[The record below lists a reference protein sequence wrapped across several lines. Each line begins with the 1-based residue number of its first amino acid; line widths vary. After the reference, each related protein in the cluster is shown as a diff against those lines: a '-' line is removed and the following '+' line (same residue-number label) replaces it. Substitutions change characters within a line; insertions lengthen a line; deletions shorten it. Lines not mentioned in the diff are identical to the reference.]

1 MHQEQFLH
9 VVSLAEARKRLAEA
23 APPHRMPAELVPLR
37 AAWGRVLADD
47 VVAPH
52 DVPGFDRSNVD
63 GWAVHA
69 ADTFGASEREP
80 ARLRVVGPPLEPGLA
95 PGTPVA
101 PGTARPIATGACV
114 PRGADAVVMVEHTR
128 TVGDHV
134 HVERPAVPGERI
146 AAAGTDMARGERV
159 LFGGRVLTARDTA
172 VLAACGFADVPCVRK
187 PRVAIV
193 SSGNEI
199 VPPGAPLAPG
209 QVHDTNSR
217 ALADAVR
224 ELGAEAIELGIVRDD
239 QAASTAKLDEA
250 LPQADL
256 VLWSGGTSKGPG
268 DVAYR
273 AVAARGRVLVHG
285 VALKPGKPLCLA
297 VVDDTPVAV
306 LPGFPTSALFTFH
319 AVIDPWLRR
328 RLGLPEASTST
339 LEATWP
345 RTHLSE
351 SGRTEY
357 ELVRL
362 VPGREGWL
370 AVSLG
375 KGSGSVTT
383 FATADGFVEIPAA
396 QERVDA
402 GDRVTVVRWA
412 RDAATPDLVIAGSH
426 CIGLDIVV
434 GRWRDRRLPAQS
446 ANAQVLA
453 LGSRGGLDAVVRGAC
468 HVAPVHLLDET
479 SGQWNTP
486 FLPAR
491 TRLVHGYGRRQ
502 GLLLRA
508 DDALRF
514 AGRRVE
520 EVILELAADPTKR
533 VAARNPGS
541 GTRLLMDGLLA
552 RNRDEPLVP
561 AGWTTAY
568 TSHTAVAVAIA
579 QGRADWGIGLEQA
592 AAAEGLAWQPWV
604 DEQYDFVVPDEAWEL
619 PAVQDVLAV
628 LADPATS
635 DALAQAGFRP

>member
-1 MHQEQFLH
+1 MDQEQFLH
-9 VVSLAEARKRLAEA
+9 VVPLAEARRRLADA
-23 APPHRMPAELVPLR
+23 APPHPLPAELVPLA
-37 AAWGRVLADD
+37 AAWGRVLAED
-47 VVAPH
+47 VAAPH

-63 GWAVHA
+63 GWAVQA

-80 ARLRVVGPPLEPGLA
+80 ARLRAVGAPLEPGIA
-95 PGTPVA
+95 ADQPVA
-101 PGTARPIATGACV
+101 PGTARAIATGACV
-114 PRGADAVVMVEHTR
+114 PRGADAIVMVEHTR
-128 TVGDHV
+128 VVGDIV
-134 HVERPAVPGERI
+134 HIERPAVPGERI

-172 VLAACGFADVPCVRK
+172 VLAACGLAEVPCVRR

-199 VPPGAPLAPG
+199 VAPGTPLAAG
-209 QVHDTNSR
+209 QVHDTNAR

-224 ELGAEAIELGIVRDD
+224 EVGGEPIELGIVRDD
-239 QAASTAKLDEA
+239 LAASTAKLDEA
-250 LPQADL
+250 LALSDL

-297 VVDDTPVAV
+297 VIDGTPVAV

-328 RLGLPEASTST
+328 RLGLPEAPTST

-362 VPGREGWL
+362 VPGRDGWL

-383 FATADGFVEIPAA
+383 FATADGFVEIPAS

-402 GDRVTVVRWA
+402 GDRVRVVRWA
-412 RDAATPDLVIAGSH
+412 REAVTPDLVIAGSH
-426 CIGLDIVV
+426 CVGLDLLV
-434 GRWRDRRLPAQS
+434 GRWRQRRLPAHT
-446 ANAQVLA
+446 AHVQVLA

-468 HVAPVHLLDET
+468 HVAPIHLLDET
-479 SGQWNTP
+479 SGRWNEP

-502 GLLLRA
+502 GLLLRR
-508 DDALRF
+508 DDAARF
-514 AGRRVE
+514 ADRDVE
-520 EVILELAADPTKR
+520 EAILELAADATMR

-541 GTRLLMDGLLA
+541 GTRLLMDALLA
-552 RNRDEPLVP
+552 RGRKEPLLP

-568 TSHTAVAVAIA
+568 KSHTAVAVAIA

-592 AAAEGLAWQPWV
+592 ASAEGLAWRPWV
-604 DEQYDFVVPDEAWEL
+604 DEQYDFVVPDEAFDL
-619 PAVQDVLAV
+619 PAVQDFLAV
-628 LADPATS
+628 LADPTTS